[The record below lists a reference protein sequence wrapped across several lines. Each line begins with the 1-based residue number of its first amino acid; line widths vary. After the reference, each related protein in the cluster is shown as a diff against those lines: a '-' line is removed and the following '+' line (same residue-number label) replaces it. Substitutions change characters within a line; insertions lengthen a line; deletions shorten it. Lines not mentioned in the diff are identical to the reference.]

1 MGPTG
6 LRAAD
11 TEHPVFP
18 VQIVQSQAADFPGPQ
33 PIGNEQHQDRPVAL
47 VDRTILLN
55 GSQQTQNILAPK
67 SLEHRLIGHEP
78 GRHNPRS
85 QPRPAPAARF
95 GKQEERP
102 QTLSV
107 VVYRPAVPG
116 SPLVLCRNDIVDVI
130 HPDGAQGNTLSSQPE
145 EEVVGG
151 AAVVLYGRRGK
162 AALLAQPLLK
172 DRDLCVMRMVLM
184 FEFVEPPQE
193 AQPLDSATDKA
204 CSRLG

>member
-1 MGPTG
+1 MPS
-6 LRAAD
+6 A
-11 TEHPVFP
+11 
-18 VQIVQSQAADFPGPQ
+18 
-33 PIGNEQHQDRPVAL
+33 
-47 VDRTILLN
+47 
-55 GSQQTQNILAPK
+55 LAP
-67 SLEHRLIGHEP
+67 SAPSHRHEP
-78 GRHNPRS
+78 GRHDPPS

-116 SPLVLCRNDIVDVI
+116 SPLVLCRNDIVDVG

-204 CSRLG
+204 RAPLPAPPEAAPASLGCAIKKTFPPAWRKSAPGSRRAHR